1 MGALYN
7 IADWLTKGYDMNLI
21 NLDVS
26 EYGISLTTYFGDMYL
41 FWRTIWLVGGIVVVL
56 RVAKAIRKKNKR

>member
-1 MGALYN
+1 
-7 IADWLTKGYDMNLI
+7 MNLI